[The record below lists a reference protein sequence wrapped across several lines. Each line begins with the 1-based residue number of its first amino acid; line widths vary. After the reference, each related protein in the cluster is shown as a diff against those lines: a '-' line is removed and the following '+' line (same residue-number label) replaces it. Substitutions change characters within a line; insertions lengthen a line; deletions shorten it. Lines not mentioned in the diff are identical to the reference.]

1 MKMSKSSKLIDSIN
15 NTNVY
20 DVAVISPITEA
31 LSLSSELK
39 NEVLLKRED
48 LQPIFS
54 FKLRGAYNKIS
65 KLYEKGVKKPVMA
78 ASAGNHA
85 QGVAFA
91 AKNLKLR
98 ATIVMPVTTPSIKV
112 NSVRRF
118 GAKVILYGD
127 NFDEAFTY
135 AKKLSSEKEATFVH
149 PYDDL
154 DVIAGQGTIGK
165 EIIDALEGMV
175 DVIFVPV
182 GVGGLLAGMGSY
194 IKSIIMIKPNKKL

>member
-1 MKMSKSSKLIDSIN
+1 MKISKSSKLIDKIN
-15 NTNVY
+15 DSNVY
-20 DVAVISPITEA
+20 DVAVVSPITEA
-31 LSLSSELK
+31 LSLSLALNNK
-39 NEVLLKRED
+39 ILLKRED

-65 KLYEKGVKKPVMA
+65 KLYEKGIKKPVIA

-91 AKNLKLR
+91 AKNLKLK

-112 NSVRRF
+112 DSVRRF
-118 GAKVILYGD
+118 GAKVVLFGD
-127 NFDEAFTY
+127 NFDEAFAH
-135 AKKLSSEKEATFVH
+135 AKKLSFESEATFVH

-165 EIIDALEGMV
+165 EIIEALEGKV
-175 DVIFVPV
+175 DAIFVPV
-182 GVGGLLAGMGSY
+182 GGGGLLAGLGSY
-194 IKSIIMIKPNKKL
+194 IKSISW